1 MNMKIAI
8 DRPSLAGTAL
18 ALLLNLFTPLALAH
32 HPHDLVDAL
41 AVSPSFE
48 EDNTVYIASSGH
60 VLKSVHGGHGWQEL
74 VNGLDHTSP
83 VTSILII
90 PSDTAAEVLLV
101 ATDGNG
107 IYRSSDKGA
116 SWQNTSKGL
125 ESLELDTLSG
135 GIQGKVLA
143 IDESGHLY
151 LSTDSGE
158 TWHPSTLPETAVI
171 TAADVSAS
179 RMLAGDKAGNLYAST
194 DGGAHWVKAAALP
207 SQTAIATIKQD
218 PSDTTG
224 NTFFVGTRDHG
235 LFRTTDNG
243 RSFQQAGR
251 ALKGHHIISLA
262 VQPGFMIATTW
273 KEAAF
278 ISTDEGNSW
287 TKYSDGLLT
296 DKQANTVKYFSPQF
310 RQIAIAGKDGK
321 TLFLAGFAG
330 LFKSGN
336 HGKNWD
342 ELEILPVSLIKG
354 LDVSPSDNDD
364 YSIAISTYGGGAYF
378 SHDHGDT
385 WVIAN
390 KGLNTTRLM
399 DMHYSPTYSQDH
411 TLFSGSVGLLLK
423 STDRNGSWEQIP
435 VSYRTLKNRI
445 IGKLIRWGL
454 PQDLGWSYLDK
465 VDKVPVYPV
474 TMAPSTD
481 YANDNTVIFGTRW
494 HGIYRSEHGGLEAY
508 NAWLHTD
515 GAITGLK
522 LSPNYTDDHTVL
534 AYVRGDG
541 IYKSTDTGDNWNKLV
556 KGLPADATSGMKIGT
571 HSSNEDYTL
580 AFSPG
585 YKKDRTVFA
594 AGPSGLYVS
603 TDQGENW
610 NEIHSDTLG
619 NKPHIVAFALS
630 PDYTR
635 DRTMLVSLKGR
646 GLYRTVNGGKQ
657 FDQIGKSLIENNHS
671 ITRMA
676 FASQYAS
683 NRTIYAASSQDLFRS
698 DDGGDHWTL
707 LQRPARYEDQR
718 GVIHYTGN
726 WKERRGDG
734 YSATS
739 IHDTSERGAT
749 VSLDFYGCGVRWIA
763 SKSPDGGKARVYL
776 DDAPVATVDLAADK
790 TQDMAVAFSRTGLTC
805 GPHSIRVE
813 AGTGTDKAG
822 RISFDAFDVLPEKPV
837 LSQATP

>member
-1 MNMKIAI
+1 MNMKNVI
-8 DRPSLAGTAL
+8 DRPYLAGTVL
-18 ALLLNLFTPLALAH
+18 ALLLNIFPLMALAH

-48 EDNTVYIASSGH
+48 VDNTVYIASSGH

-90 PSDTAAEVLLV
+90 PTDGTPGTVLV

-107 IYRSSDKGA
+107 IYRSTDEGT
-116 SWQNTSKGL
+116 SWRNTSKGL
-125 ESLELDTLSG
+125 ESLEISTLSG
-135 GIQGKVLA
+135 GLQGKVLA

-151 LSTDSGE
+151 FSSDSGE
-158 TWHPSTLPETAVI
+158 SWQVSTLPDTAVI
-171 TAADVSAS
+171 TAADVSAG
-179 RMLAGDKAGNLYAST
+179 RMLAGDEAGNLYAST
-194 DGGAHWVKAAALP
+194 DGGAHWKKAAQLP
-207 SQTAIATIKQD
+207 SQTAVTTIKQD
-218 PSDTTG
+218 SSDATG
-224 NTFFVGTRDHG
+224 NSFFVGTRDHG
-235 LFRTTDNG
+235 LFRTTDKG
-243 RSFQQAGR
+243 SSFQQAGS

-262 VQPGFMIATTW
+262 IQPGFMIATSW

-278 ISTDEGNSW
+278 ISTDNGNSW

-336 HGKNWD
+336 HGENWD

-354 LDVSPSDNDD
+354 LDVSPSDGDD

-385 WVIAN
+385 WIIAN

-399 DMHYSPTYSQDH
+399 DMHYSPTYPQDH

-423 STDRNGSWEQIP
+423 STDIKGSWEQIP

-445 IGKLIRWGL
+445 IGKLMYWGL
-454 PQDLGWSYLDK
+454 PQDIGWSYLDK
-465 VDKVPVYPV
+465 VDRVPVYPV

-494 HGIYRSEHGGLEAY
+494 HGIFRSEHGGLDAY
-508 NAWLHTD
+508 NIWLHTD

-522 LSPNYTDDHTVL
+522 LSPDYTNDHTVF

-541 IYKSTDTGDNWNKLV
+541 IYKSTDTGDNWHKLTR
-556 KGLPADATSGMKIGT
+556 GLPADATSGAKVGT
-571 HSSNEDYTL
+571 HSSNEDYTV

-585 YKKDRTVFA
+585 YQSDRTVFA

-610 NEIHSDTLG
+610 TEIRSTILG
-619 NKPHIVAFALS
+619 DKPHIIAFALS
-630 PDYTR
+630 PDYVN

-646 GLYRTVNGGKQ
+646 GLYRTVDGGKH
-657 FDQIGKSLIENNHS
+657 FSQIGKALIENNHS

-683 NRTIYAASSQDLFRS
+683 NRAIYAASSQNLFRS
-698 DDGGDHWTL
+698 DNGGDNWTL

-718 GVIHYTGN
+718 DVIHYTGHWN
-726 WKERRGDG
+726 ERRGKD

-739 IHDTSERGAT
+739 IHYTDESGAA

-763 SKSPDGGKARVYL
+763 SKSAEGGKARVYIDGTL
-776 DDAPVATVDLAADK
+776 AATVDLAADT
-790 TQDMAVAFSRTGLTC
+790 TQDMAVAFARTGLTC

-813 AGTGTDKAG
+813 AGTGADKAG
-822 RISFDAFDVLPEKPV
+822 RVTFDAFDVLPEKQV
-837 LSQATP
+837 LGRSTP